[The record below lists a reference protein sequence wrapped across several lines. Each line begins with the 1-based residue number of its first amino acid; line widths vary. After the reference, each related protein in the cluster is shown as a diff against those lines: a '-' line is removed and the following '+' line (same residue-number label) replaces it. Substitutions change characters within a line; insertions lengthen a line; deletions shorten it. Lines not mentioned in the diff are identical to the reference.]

1 MWINEIVF
9 RRSDA
14 DDRGAI
20 RRILNT
26 WDTERNTMT
35 TALAANSLRRRTV
48 VWVVALA
55 TVGLIFDG
63 YDLVVY
69 GTVVSKFLR
78 DPSQIGSVT
87 PATAGALGS
96 YALVGVLVG
105 ALLAGSVG
113 DILGRRKVMLFAYAW
128 FSVGMAITAMTTTT
142 ATFGLMRFVTGL
154 GVGALVA
161 TTGALVAEYAP
172 KGRKNLC
179 NAITYSGVPLG
190 SLLAAMLAILLLQH
204 IGWRGMFWIGALPF
218 VTLLPIAYFKMPESV
233 AWLVSRGRLDE
244 ARAISEQTGVEIPT
258 LAEAPAAGVPPVPS
272 EKAGFAGLFGSY
284 LFPTIMLGL
293 MSATGLVLVYSLNTW
308 LPELMLRAGFDAK
321 GSLSF
326 LLVLNGGAVIGALAG
341 SRVADR
347 FGPKPVVAA
356 CFLIGSI
363 AIALLTSNVPVGI
376 LLALIAI
383 VGLGTSGTQTLIYGF
398 VANYYRTNVRG
409 AGVAWCAGFGRLGG
423 VVGPLLGGLLIS
435 AGLALNSIFYVLA
448 VIGIVGVVLTL
459 LVPRARGPR
468 ELDAASIEPSV
479 RPESGKLAV
488 APDGRVPRE

>member
-1 MWINEIVF
+1 MTPTTESGLDAR
-9 RRSDA
+9 RRS
-14 DDRGAI
+14 
-20 RRILNT
+20 
-26 WDTERNTMT
+26 
-35 TALAANSLRRRTV
+35 TV
-48 VWVVALA
+48 IWVVALA

-69 GTVVSKFLR
+69 GTVVSTFLR
-78 DPSQIGSVT
+78 DSSQIGTVT

-128 FSVGMAITAMTTTT
+128 FSLGMGITAMTTTT
-142 ATFGLMRFVTGL
+142 ALFGLMRFITGL

-161 TTGALVAEYAP
+161 TTGALVSEFAP

-190 SLLAAMLAILLLQH
+190 SLLAAGLAILLLQE
-204 IGWRGMFWIGALPF
+204 IGWRGEFWIGALPL
-218 VTLLPIAYFKMPESV
+218 VTLLPLAYFKMPESV
-233 AWLVSRGRLDE
+233 AWLAARGRFDE
-244 ARAISEQTGVEIPT
+244 ARAISRRTGVEVPEILPS
-258 LAEAPAAGVPPVPS
+258 AGGSAAPVG
-272 EKAGFAGLFGSY
+272 EGKAGFAGLFSKIY
-284 LFPTIMLGL
+284 AIPTLLLGL

-308 LPELMLRAGFDAK
+308 LPELMLRAGFNAK

-347 FGPKPVVAA
+347 FGPKPVVAT
-356 CFLIGSI
+356 CFLIGAIS
-363 AIALLTSNVPVGI
+363 IALLTLKVPLGV
-376 LLALIAI
+376 LLAVVAI

-423 VVGPLLGGLLIS
+423 VGGPLLGGFLIG
-435 AGLALNSIFYVLA
+435 AGVALDAIFYVLA
-448 VIGIVGVVLTL
+448 GIGVLGVLLTL
-459 LVPRARGPR
+459 LVPAARGSL
-468 ELDAASIEPSV
+468 ELHSTAIEPTLKAAPSRMV
-479 RPESGKLAV
+479 ARPA
-488 APDGRVPRE
+488 RTT